1 MVLVLSFWVLSY
13 LLFKDL
19 SYPKRTI
26 QKGEEVSHWY
36 LDIGE
41 AGWGQVFLSNTGR
54 FCVLVLFCYFFCLF
68 LLLSLDFHCWW
79 AGFLIRLVLTADAGG
94 GEDLL
99 GRTGPAL
106 CLGVGHKSVIITIVI
121 TTTFI

>member
-1 MVLVLSFWVLSY
+1 MGASVSLKHREVLCFGFV
-13 LLFKDL
+13 LLF
-19 SYPKRTI
+19 
-26 QKGEEVSHWY
+26 
-36 LDIGE
+36 
-41 AGWGQVFLSNTGR
+41 
-54 FCVLVLFCYFFCLF
+54 FFLF